1 LILRLDSWY
10 IQFVMNRVL
19 PFLLLLVVPLLSQGQ
34 DDTAEF
40 RALIEK
46 SAASTS
52 LTTPGSQPFH
62 FKLEA
67 ADSTKVRPEYKT
79 EIEVWWAA
87 PDKWR
92 LELKSPMFSETA
104 VQNGQRY
111 SESTSGDYLP
121 SWLHELMT
129 VPLNPLPVE
138 ELATVEPE
146 LSGMADHRRA
156 QWESPFSDGANT
168 ISIHNSILFDGVV
181 PKEIFTRTVSATLSA
196 YQRFGAKSVP
206 RSFEFFDKQTT
217 IRAYVVGLEQLDDHS
232 DVLFAVAHDTGFNTR
247 TRFVEVSQ
255 ASLENYK
262 LETPPMVW
270 PVIHNFPDTGVIAV
284 HITLDR
290 AGAIREV
297 GSPISKNVA
306 LTNPAAEQIRNWKFR
321 PYLVDGA
328 PVQVS
333 TYISFPFKAKF
344 ELLGENSAALEAQP
358 FVERIKRSRELSDLN
373 LPGCKPFHLV
383 ASFQLGDAASGSS
396 DLIWQEPTKWRR
408 ETKLGDVT
416 VLESQL
422 GDRVYRKVLGAPVSP
437 KQIDDVIQELDG
449 HLPDKRYSIYEGDW
463 GHSAVKWSG
472 VDVVRVARG
481 QVDQQNNPVNGQ
493 AYWFAPNGLLLGAF
507 EASRT
512 SSYLSFADWNGKQVP
527 RSIDVSEKGSV
538 VLRLKITEIDDLP
551 SQTDSAFVLEGVEP
565 KVRSQAGQF
574 DSSQVVPPK
583 PLHKVAPKNPHA
595 GHGTVIVIVQ
605 LDLHGHVTNAIIRE
619 SGGDALDKAAIEAAK
634 QWEFT
639 PMMVQ
644 GKVVPGAA
652 SIRFEF

>member
-1 LILRLDSWY
+1 MKRL
-10 IQFVMNRVL
+10 L
-19 PFLLLLVVPLLSQGQ
+19 PFLLVLVVPLVSQAQG
-34 DDTAEF
+34 DTAEF
-40 RALIEK
+40 SALVEK
-46 SAASTS
+46 SIASTS
-52 LTTPGSQPFH
+52 LIAPGSQPFH
-62 FKLEA
+62 LKLVA

-79 EIEVWWAA
+79 ELEVWWAA

-92 LELKSPMFSETA
+92 RELNSPMFSETA
-104 VQNGQRY
+104 VQNGQSY

-121 SWLHELMT
+121 LWLHELMT
-129 VPLNPLPVE
+129 VPLNPMPAE

-146 LSGMADHRRA
+146 LSGMADNRHA
-156 QWESPFSDGANT
+156 QWESPFSDGANS

-181 PKEIFTRTVSATLSA
+181 PKEIFTRTVSATLSG
-196 YQRFGAKSVP
+196 YQKFGAKNVP
-206 RSFEFFDKQTT
+206 RAFEFFDKQTT
-217 IRAYVVGLEQLDDHS
+217 IRAYVVCLEQLDGHNDAP
-232 DVLFAVAHDTGFNTR
+232 FAVAHDIGFNTR

-270 PVIHNFPDTGVIAV
+270 PVVHNFPDTGVIAV

-290 AGAIREV
+290 TGAIREV
-297 GSPISKNVA
+297 DSPISKNVV
-306 LTNPAAEQIRNWKFR
+306 LSKPAAEQIRNWKFK

-333 TYISFPFKAKF
+333 TYISVPFKAKF

-358 FVERIKRSRELSDLN
+358 FMERIKRSRELSDLN
-373 LPGCKPFHLV
+373 LPGCKPFRLV
-383 ASFQLGDAASGSS
+383 ASFQLGDAAPGSS

-416 VLESQL
+416 VSESQL
-422 GDRVYRKVLGAPVSP
+422 GDRVYRKIVGAPASP
-437 KQIDDVIQELDG
+437 KQIDDAIQELDG

-463 GHSAVKWSG
+463 GHSAVKWNG

-507 EASRT
+507 EVSRT
-512 SSYLSFADWNGKQVP
+512 SSYLDFADWNGKQVP

-565 KVRSQAGQF
+565 RVPGQAGQL
-574 DSSQVVPPK
+574 DSSQFVPPR
-583 PLHKVAPKNPHA
+583 PLHKVVPKNPHA
-595 GHGTVIVIVQ
+595 GHGTVVVIVQ

-619 SGGDALDKAAIEAAK
+619 SGGEALDKAAMEAAK

-644 GKVVPGAA
+644 GNAVPGAA
-652 SIRFEF
+652 SIRFDF

>member
-1 LILRLDSWY
+1 LLLRLNSWY
-10 IQFVMNRVL
+10 IPFVMKRLL
-19 PFLLLLVVPLLSQGQ
+19 PFLLLLVVPLLSLAQ

-46 SAASTS
+46 SVASTS
-52 LTTPGSQPFH
+52 LTTLGSQPFH
-62 FKLEA
+62 LKLEA

-79 EIEVWWAA
+79 ELEVWWAA

-92 LELKSPMFSETA
+92 RELKSPMFSETA
-104 VQNGQRY
+104 VQSGQSY

-121 SWLHELMT
+121 WWLHELMT
-129 VPLNPLPVE
+129 VPLTPMPVE

-146 LSGMADHRRA
+146 LSGMADHSHA

-181 PKEIFTRTVSATLSA
+181 PKEVFTRTVSATLSA
-196 YQRFGAKSVP
+196 YQRFGAKNVP

-217 IRAYVVGLEQLDDHS
+217 IRAYVVGLEQLDDDS
-232 DVLFAVAHDTGFNTR
+232 DALFAVAHDTGFNTR
-247 TRFVEVSQ
+247 TRFVEVPQ
-255 ASLENYK
+255 ASLENNK

-270 PVIHNFPDTGVIAV
+270 PVVHTFPDTGVIAV

-290 AGAIREV
+290 TGAIRDV
-297 GSPISKNVA
+297 VLSS
-306 LTNPAAEQIRNWKFR
+306 PAAEQIRNWKFK

-333 TYISFPFKAKF
+333 TYISVPFKAKF

-373 LPGCKPFHLV
+373 LPGCRPFHLV
-383 ASFQLGDAASGSS
+383 ASFHWGDAAPGNS

-422 GDRVYRKVLGAPVSP
+422 GDRVYRKVVGAPASP

-463 GHSAVKWSG
+463 GQSAVKWNG
-472 VDVVRVARG
+472 ADVVRVARG
-481 QVDQQNNPVNGQ
+481 QVDQQNNPLNGQ
-493 AYWFAPNGLLLGAF
+493 AYWFTPKGLLLGAF
-507 EASRT
+507 ETSRT
-512 SSYLSFADWNGKQVP
+512 SSYLNFADWNGKQVP
-527 RSIDVSEKGSV
+527 RLIDVSEKGSV
-538 VLRLKITEIDDLP
+538 VLRLEITQIDDLP

-565 KVRSQAGQF
+565 RVAGQAGQF
-574 DSSQVVPPK
+574 DSSQFVPPR

-605 LDLHGHVTNAIIRE
+605 LDLHGHVTNALIRE
-619 SGGDALDKAAIEAAK
+619 SGGEALDKAAMEAAK

-639 PMMVQ
+639 PMVVK
-644 GKVVPGAA
+644 GNVVPGAA

>member
-1 LILRLDSWY
+1 MKRL
-10 IQFVMNRVL
+10 L
-19 PFLLLLVVPLLSQGQ
+19 PFLLLLPVLPLLSQTQ

-46 SAASTS
+46 SVASTS
-52 LTTPGSQPFH
+52 LTVPGSRPFH
-62 FKLEA
+62 LKLEA
-67 ADSTKVRPEYKT
+67 GDSTRVRSEYKT
-79 EIEVWWAA
+79 ELEVWWAA
-87 PDKWR
+87 PEKWR
-92 LELKSPMFSETA
+92 RELKSPMFSETA
-104 VQNGQRY
+104 VQNGQSY

-121 SWLHELMT
+121 WWLHELMT
-129 VPLNPLPVE
+129 VPLNPIPVE

-146 LSGMADHRRA
+146 LSGMADHRHA
-156 QWESPFSDGANT
+156 QWESPFSDGVNT

-181 PKEIFTRTVSATLSA
+181 PKEVFSRTVSATLSA
-196 YQRFGAKSVP
+196 YQRFGAKNVP

-217 IRAYVVGLEQLDDHS
+217 IRAYVIGLEQLDDAS
-232 DVLFAVAHDTGFNTR
+232 DAVFAVAHDTGFKTR

-262 LETPPMVW
+262 LETPAMVW
-270 PVIHNFPDTGVIAV
+270 PVVHNFPDTGVIAL

-290 AGAIREV
+290 TGAIREV
-297 GSPISKNVA
+297 DSPISKNVV
-306 LTNPAAEQIRNWKFR
+306 LSNPAVEQIRNWKFK
-321 PYLVDGA
+321 PYFVDGA

-333 TYISFPFKAKF
+333 TYISIPFKAKF
-344 ELLGENSAALEAQP
+344 ELLGENSAALEVKP
-358 FVERIKRSRELSDLN
+358 FVERIKKARELSDLN
-373 LPGCKPFHLV
+373 LPGCKPFHLT
-383 ASFQLGDAASGSS
+383 ASFQWRDAAVGSS

-408 ETKLGDVT
+408 ETKLGGVA

-422 GDRVYRKVLGAPVSP
+422 GDRVYRKAVGAAASP

-463 GHSAVKWSG
+463 GQSAVKWNG
-472 VDVVRVARG
+472 VDAVRVARG
-481 QVDQQNNPVNGQ
+481 QVDERNNPVNGQ

-507 EASRT
+507 EGART
-512 SSYLSFADWNGKQVP
+512 SSYLNFADWSGKQVP
-527 RSIDVSEKGSV
+527 RHIVVSEKGSV
-538 VLRLKITEIDDLP
+538 VLRLEITQIDDLP
-551 SQTDSAFVLEGVEP
+551 PQTDSAFVLEGVEARVP
-565 KVRSQAGQF
+565 GQAGQL
-574 DSSQVVPPK
+574 DSSQFVPPR

-605 LDLHGHVTNAIIRE
+605 LDLQGHITNAIIRE
-619 SGGDALDKAAIEAAK
+619 SGGEALDKAAIEAAK

-644 GKVVPGAA
+644 GNAVPGAA